1 LEMKSYRPNVK
12 LAKELYSLRLS
23 LEWMRKRRGRP
34 EPATRI
40 ASNSEPW
47 VENPRTLED
56 VETIID
62 GIAETLKQLKK
73 K

>member
-1 LEMKSYRPNVK
+1 MKPYRPNVK

-34 EPATRI
+34 EMAKRI